1 MASIKHILD
10 KNSDANKEA
19 FFLKI
24 RELDSKILW
33 DIKIEKH
40 KEKRSLEQNDW
51 ARKFARSC
59 GEYLGYTP
67 DEMYELLMY
76 KCNPKFITDVESGV
90 EIRSAGH
97 LSGLS
102 TKDAAMVQDR
112 MINWGLEMGFYF
124 EDDK

>member
-10 KNSDANKEA
+10 KNSEANKDA
-19 FFLKI
+19 LFQKI
-24 RELDSKILW
+24 KDLDSKVLW
-33 DIKIEKH
+33 DIKIDKH

-59 GEYLGYTP
+59 GEYMGYTP

-76 KCNPKFITDVESGV
+76 KCNPKFITDVESGE

-97 LSGLS
+97 FSDLS